1 MSLWKRSQVQTV
13 LWEVA
18 VPDNLA
24 NNETFISL
32 RRDLPLDLNLL
43 QKAWRMGYERAAFDV
58 AVEEIKRLKN
68 EVANLK
74 QYLESAN
81 E

>member
-1 MSLWKRSQVQTV
+1 M
-13 LWEVA
+13 
-18 VPDNLA
+18 PDNLA
-24 NNETFISL
+24 DNETFVTL

-58 AVEEIKRLKN
+58 AVDEIKRLRC
-68 EVANLK
+68 EAANLK
-74 QYLESAN
+74 QYLESVN